1 MNALKCMREAA
12 GMSQSQLAKASNVS
26 VRMIQYY
33 EQGIKD
39 INKANVL
46 TCLRLAEAL
55 DCDVY
60 EILNDR
66 TDYISNDI
74 EVDDSHE
81 WHIDLSGKN

>member
-1 MNALKCMREAA
+1 MNALKCMREAR

-33 EQGIKD
+33 EQEVKD
-39 INKANVL
+39 INNACVL
-46 TCLRLAEAL
+46 TVLRLSEAL

-66 TDYISNDI
+66 TDYIA
-74 EVDDSHE
+74 
-81 WHIDLSGKN
+81 KY